1 MYRFF
6 ATIRA
11 GGRAGNPP
19 FPIPLLHSPLRSSS
33 SSSAFCLDPHLH
45 SADLMEEKGFR
56 GLPIC
61 NCNRRTGN
69 MTGERNLRMHRFYPS
84 FPFSFPFLRS
94 SLLLPVSTVSLTPL
108 SSWNCS
114 SEMQEILRALE
125 AAAVVERKRAGKQI
139 PHLQNDRRGES
150 ARTRGS
156 TLACA
161 CTSLCSTLPS
171 FLPSVV
177 PRTHSSRPHFQA
189 TLRVAEQVSFPGA

>member
-6 ATIRA
+6 ATIRS
-11 GGRAGNPP
+11 GGQSA
-19 FPIPLLHSPLRSSS
+19 LSHSPPSFATPLFIFLFCVLPRSASPFG
-33 SSSAFCLDPHLH
+33 A
-45 SADLMEEKGFR
+45 AALMMEGKGFR

-84 FPFSFPFLRS
+84 PSRS
-94 SLLLPVSTVSLTPL
+94 PSSGLPCYFSTVSPTPL

-114 SEMQEILRALE
+114 SEMQEILRARE
-125 AAAVVERKRAGKQI
+125 AAARAAEAVVGRKRAGKQI

-156 TLACA
+156 TLACMYY
-161 CTSLCSTLPS
+161 
-171 FLPSVV
+171 
-177 PRTHSSRPHFQA
+177 
-189 TLRVAEQVSFPGA
+189 VAL